1 MFIWTAKLRRGRLVA
16 GVAAIVVLCGA
27 VALVGGVLS
36 ARGVDA
42 VSPAPASPKG
52 IKTNEDRIAY
62 LESYGW
68 QVSADPLSVEELAI
82 PEEFDETYT
91 QYLSLQSGQGFDLEK
106 YKGKRVKRYTY
117 EISNYPTGETGVQA
131 GLLIY
136 KNTVVGGEVLSS
148 QLGGF
153 IHGLAKYRM
162 PATNMTSATIISSR
176 AAAMLMIGTRTST
189 AQTMDT
195 SVHTAYSFQTVPPL
209 SAQA

>member
-1 MFIWTAKLRRGRLVA
+1 MVIMTAKVPKRRLLLIVLLLI
-16 GVAAIVVLCGA
+16 AAAVVLALCLRGA
-27 VALVGGVLS
+27 GGETEK
-36 ARGVDA
+36 
-42 VSPAPASPKG
+42 PAKTGTQGA
-52 IKTNEDRIAY
+52 TNEARIAF

-153 IHGLAKYRM
+153 IHGLAM
-162 PATNMTSATIISSR
+162 P
-176 AAAMLMIGTRTST
+176 G
-189 AQTMDT
+189 
-195 SVHTAYSFQTVPPL
+195 
-209 SAQA
+209 

>member
-27 VALVGGVLS
+27 VA
-36 ARGVDA
+36 
-42 VSPAPASPKG
+42 PAPASPKG

-153 IHGLAKYRM
+153 IHGLAM
-162 PATNMTSATIISSR
+162 P
-176 AAAMLMIGTRTST
+176 G
-189 AQTMDT
+189 
-195 SVHTAYSFQTVPPL
+195 
-209 SAQA
+209 

>member
-1 MFIWTAKLRRGRLVA
+1 MFIWTAKVNRRKLTAAAVA
-16 GVAAIVVLCGA
+16 GVVLCGA
-27 VALVGGVLS
+27 LVALFVLLGG
-36 ARGVDA
+36 RGTA
-42 VSPAPASPKG
+42 VSALADPKG
-52 IKTNEDRIAY
+52 VRTNEDRIAY

-153 IHGLAKYRM
+153 IHGLAM
-162 PATNMTSATIISSR
+162 P
-176 AAAMLMIGTRTST
+176 G
-189 AQTMDT
+189 
-195 SVHTAYSFQTVPPL
+195 
-209 SAQA
+209 

>member
-68 QVSADPLSVEELAI
+68 SVSSDPIAVEELII
-82 PEEFDETYT
+82 PEQFDETYS
-91 QYLSLQSGQGFDLEK
+91 QYLELQASQGFDLTD
-106 YKGKRVKRYTY
+106 YCGKRVKRYTY
-117 EISNYPTGETGVQA
+117 EITNYPTGEADVQVN
-131 GLLIY
+131 LLIY
-136 KNTVVGGEVLSS
+136 KNTVIAGEVLSP
-148 QLGGF
+148 QLDGF
-153 IHGLAKYRM
+153 LHGLAM
-162 PATNMTSATIISSR
+162 P
-176 AAAMLMIGTRTST
+176 
-189 AQTMDT
+189 
-195 SVHTAYSFQTVPPL
+195 
-209 SAQA
+209 

>member
-36 ARGVDA
+36 ARGVD
-42 VSPAPASPKG
+42 
-52 IKTNEDRIAY
+52 
-62 LESYGW
+62 
-68 QVSADPLSVEELAI
+68 SADPLSVEELAI

-153 IHGLAKYRM
+153 IHGLAM
-162 PATNMTSATIISSR
+162 P
-176 AAAMLMIGTRTST
+176 G
-189 AQTMDT
+189 
-195 SVHTAYSFQTVPPL
+195 
-209 SAQA
+209 